1 MRAEHWIYSLP
12 LRLRSL
18 FHRRQVEAEL
28 DEELQYHL
36 EQKIEEG
43 IALGLSPQEARYSA
57 LRAMDGL
64 EQRKQQC
71 RDLRGVNTIEN
82 FIQDLRHGLR
92 MLRKSPGFTTA
103 AVLTLALGIGANTAV
118 FSVVNAVLLR
128 PLGYP
133 EPDRMVNFYIPDPRL
148 EAIAI
153 PIFMVWRQ
161 QTGVLQDFAI
171 YGSAYKD
178 PGISL
183 TNTDHPETLRA
194 SHVSAGFF
202 KLFGASV
209 EIGRTFTDQ
218 EDVPHGPKVAVI
230 SDGFWR
236 RRFGADRRLV
246 GTTIS
251 LGGESY
257 LVVGVVHDMEPTHST
272 FSLLLGPS
280 LRIDTPADVWLPL
293 QADPNST
300 FQSADYRGAARLK
313 PGVTLEMA
321 QAATNLAQTQFRK
334 KFPELNQG
342 EVSGLFKWG
351 LESMSD
357 AMVGNVRPALLVLMG
372 AVSFV
377 LLIACANVANLLLAR
392 AAHRRREMA
401 IRAALGARRRRIVF
415 QLLTETL
422 PLSLAGGALG
432 ILLGYPFLR
441 VLLAKSLVD
450 LPRIGGQGSAVT
462 LDWRV
467 LLFTLL
473 ATVVTSVIFGLIPAL
488 SVSRRDVHAGLKE
501 SDPRS
506 GTGLGRKKTRSILVV
521 LEMALS
527 LILLSGAAL
536 LMRTFVALKGVHP
549 GFETRNILTCEMSL
563 NQRRFDQASA
573 VARLVRDAQRRVEAL
588 PGVEALAVTR
598 ELPLDQARDLGAIQ
612 IEGRPPAK
620 RGNQDWADFREVSAR
635 YFEVFRIP
643 LLQGRLFAEQDTALT
658 PRVAVINETM
668 ARKLWPGYP
677 SGHSPI
683 GEHISMDYSG
693 LMGPAESPLLIVGVV
708 GDARDVALG
717 SPPEAIMYVLV
728 NQRSD
733 FLNTWD
739 SQLTPMIWV
748 IRTKGEPLSLNDA
761 IQRELR
767 IASGGLAVA
776 HVRAMEQVR
785 AEATADSTFNMTLF
799 NVFAGIAIVLAAIG
813 IFGVMAC
820 FVNER
825 TQEIG
830 LRIALGARPRDVLGM
845 VVRQG
850 MRLVLI
856 GIFIGIMGSVAL
868 TPLIASLLYGVKSSD
883 PIVLACVALLLC
895 AVALA
900 TVYFPARRA
909 TKVDPVLALRWE

>member
-1 MRAEHWIYSLP
+1 MRVEHWIYSLP

-18 FHRRQVEAEL
+18 FHRRQVEVEL
-28 DEELQYHL
+28 DEELAYHL

-43 IALGLSPQEARYSA
+43 VAQGLSAQEARYGA

-71 RDLRGVNTIEN
+71 RDLRGVNAVEN
-82 FIQDLRHGLR
+82 FFQDLRHGLR
-92 MLRKSPGFTTA
+92 MLRNSPGFTTA

-118 FSVVNAVLLR
+118 FTVVNAVLLR

-133 EPDRMVNFYIPDPRL
+133 EPERMVNFYIPNPRL
-148 EAIAI
+148 EAISI
-153 PIFMVWRQ
+153 PIFMVWRE
-161 QTGVLQDFAI
+161 QTGVLEDFAI
-171 YGSAYKD
+171 YGRASKD

-202 KLFGASV
+202 KLFGASLEV
-209 EIGRTFTDQ
+209 GQTFTNQ

-236 RRFGADRRLV
+236 RRFGADRSLV
-246 GTTIS
+246 GKTIS

-257 LVVGVVHDMEPTHST
+257 VVVGVVHDMEPTHST
-272 FSLLLGPS
+272 FSLLMGPS
-280 LRIDTPADVWLPL
+280 IRIDTPADVWLPL
-293 QADPNST
+293 QADPNDT
-300 FQSADYRGAARLK
+300 FQSLDYRGAARLK

-334 KFPELNQG
+334 KFPELQQEGGLG
-342 EVSGLFKWG
+342 EFRWG

-357 AMVGNVRPALLVLMG
+357 AMVGNVRLALLVLMG

-432 ILLGYPFLR
+432 IALGYAFLR
-441 VLLAKSLVD
+441 VLLANSLVD
-450 LPRIGGQGSAVT
+450 LPRIGGKGSAVT

-467 LLFTLL
+467 LVFTLL
-473 ATVVTSVIFGLIPAL
+473 TTVVTSIVFGLIPAL

-501 SDPRS
+501 SDARS

-536 LMRTFVALKGVHP
+536 LMRTFVALKGVNP

-563 NQRRFDQASA
+563 NQARFDQASP
-573 VARLVRDAQRRVEAL
+573 VAQLVRDAQSRVEAL
-588 PGVEALAVTR
+588 SGVEALAVTR

-612 IEGRPPAK
+612 IEGRPAK
-620 RGNQDWADFREVSAR
+620 GANQDWVDFREVSAR
-635 YFEVFRIP
+635 YFDVFGIP
-643 LLQGRLFAEQDTALT
+643 LLQGRLFTARDTEKA

-677 SGHSPI
+677 SGRSPI
-683 GEHISMDYSG
+683 GERITMDYSG
-693 LMGPAESPLLIVGVV
+693 LKGPSESPLQIVGVV
-708 GDARDVALG
+708 ADARDVALG
-717 SPPEAIMYVLV
+717 STPEAMMYVLV
-728 NQRSD
+728 NQSSD
-733 FLNTWD
+733 WLNAWD
-739 SQLTPMIWV
+739 NRLLGPLIWV
-748 IRTKGEPLSLNDA
+748 IRTKAEPLSLNDA

-785 AEATADSTFNMTLF
+785 AEATGDSTFNMTLF
-799 NVFAGIAIVLAAIG
+799 NVFAGIAILLAAIG

-830 LRIALGARPRDVLGM
+830 LRIALGARPGDVLGM

-856 GIFIGIMGSVAL
+856 GIFIGIMGSLAL

>member
-1 MRAEHWIYSLP
+1 MGVEHWIYSLP

-36 EQKIEEG
+36 QQKIEEG
-43 IALGLSPQEARYSA
+43 IGQGLSPQEARYNA

-64 EQRKQQC
+64 EQRRQQC
-71 RDLRGVNTIEN
+71 RDLRGVNAIEN

-103 AVLTLALGIGANTAV
+103 AVLTLALGIGATTAM
-118 FSVVNAVLLR
+118 FTVVNAVLLR

-133 EPDRMVNFYIPDPRL
+133 EPDRIVNFFIGPNPRI
-148 EAIAI
+148 EGIAI

-171 YGSAYKD
+171 YGSSMKD

-183 TNTDHPETLRA
+183 TNTDHPETIRA

-202 KLFGASV
+202 KLFGGSV

-218 EDVPHGPKVAVI
+218 EDVLHGPKVAVI

-236 RRFGADRRLV
+236 RRFGADPSLV
-246 GTTIS
+246 GKTIS

-257 LVVGVVHDMEPTHST
+257 VVLGVVHDMEPNHST
-272 FSLLLGPS
+272 FSMLGPS
-280 LRIDTPADVWLPL
+280 LRIDTPADVWIPL

-313 PGVTLEMA
+313 PGATLEMA
-321 QAATNLAQTQFRK
+321 RAATSIAQAQFRQ
-334 KFPELNQG
+334 KFPESAQVNPAFRW
-342 EVSGLFKWG
+342 S
-351 LESMSD
+351 LESISD
-357 AMVGNVRPALLVLMG
+357 AMVGNVRLALLVLMG

-377 LLIACANVANLLLAR
+377 LLIACANVGNLLLAR

-401 IRAALGARRRRIVF
+401 IRAALGARSRRIVF

-432 ILLGYPFLR
+432 IALGYPFLR
-441 VLLAKSLVD
+441 ILLANSLVD

-467 LLFTLL
+467 LLFTLI
-473 ATVVTSVIFGLIPAL
+473 ATVVTSVVFGLIPAL
-488 SVSRRDVHAGLKE
+488 SVCRGNVHAGLME
-501 SDPRS
+501 NDPRS
-506 GTGLGRKKTRSILVV
+506 GSGLGQKKTRSILVV
-521 LEMALS
+521 VEVALS

-536 LMRTFVALKGVHP
+536 LVRTFVALQGVNP
-549 GFETRNILTCEMSL
+549 GFETGNILTCEMSL
-563 NQRRFDQASA
+563 NLPRFGHMSD
-573 VARLVRDAQRRVEAL
+573 VARLVRDAQRRIEAL

-612 IEGRPPAK
+612 IEGRAQSK
-620 RGNQDWADFREVSAR
+620 DANQDWVDFREISAR

-643 LLQGRLFAEQDTALT
+643 LLQGRLFTERETEET

-668 ARKLWPGYP
+668 AKKLWPGYP
-677 SGHSPI
+677 SGASPI
-683 GEHISMDYSG
+683 GERIRLDYSS
-693 LMGPAESPLLIVGVV
+693 LMGPAESPLQIVGVV

-717 SPPEAIMYVLV
+717 SVPEPIMYMLV

-733 FLNTWD
+733 FLTAWD
-739 SQLTPMIWV
+739 NRLVPMTWV
-748 IRTKGEPLSLNDA
+748 IRTKGEPLSLTDA
-761 IQRELR
+761 VQRELR
-767 IASGGLAVA
+767 IASGGLAVT
-776 HVRAMEQVR
+776 HVRAMDQVR

-799 NVFAGIAIVLAAIG
+799 NVFAGIAILLAAIG

-830 LRIALGARPRDVLGM
+830 LRMALGARRGDVLGM

-856 GIFIGIMGSVAL
+856 GVFIGIMGSLAL

-883 PIVLACVALLLC
+883 PFVLTCVAVLLC

>member
-1 MRAEHWIYSLP
+1 MGVEHWIYSLP

-28 DEELQYHL
+28 DEELEYHL
-36 EQKIEEG
+36 QQKIEEG
-43 IALGLSPQEARYSA
+43 IGQGLSAREARYSA

-71 RDLRGVNTIEN
+71 RDLRGVNAIEN
-82 FIQDLRHGLR
+82 FFQDLRHGLR

-118 FSVVNAVLLR
+118 FSVVNTVLLR
-128 PLGYP
+128 PLGYS
-133 EPDRMVNFYIPDPRL
+133 EPDRMVSFYVQNDIRL
-148 EAIAI
+148 ESISI
-153 PIFMVWRQ
+153 PIFMIWRQ

-183 TNTDHPETLRA
+183 TKTDHPETLRA

-202 KLFGASV
+202 RLFGASV
-209 EIGRTFTDQ
+209 EAGRTFTDQ
-218 EDVPHGPKVAVI
+218 EDVPHGPNVAVI

-236 RRFGADRRLV
+236 RRFGADPGLV
-246 GTTIS
+246 GNTIS

-257 LVVGVVHDMEPTHST
+257 VVVGVVHDMEPSHSS
-272 FSLLLGPS
+272 FSLMLGPS

-293 QADPNST
+293 QADPDST
-300 FQSADYRGAARLK
+300 FQSLDYRGAARLK

-334 KFPELNQG
+334 KFP
-342 EVSGLFKWG
+342 GLTWIPGFRWR

-357 AMVGNVRPALLVLMG
+357 AMVGDVRLALLVLMG

-401 IRAALGARRRRIVF
+401 IRAALGARRLRIVF

-432 ILLGYPFLR
+432 IALGYGFLR
-441 VLLAKSLVD
+441 VLLTNSLVD

-473 ATVVTSVIFGLIPAL
+473 ATVVTSIAFGLIPAL
-488 SVSRRDVHAGLKE
+488 SLSRRDVHAGLKE

-536 LMRTFVALKGVHP
+536 LMRTFVALKGVNP
-549 GFETRNILTCEMSL
+549 GFNTGHILTCEMSL
-563 NQRRFDQASA
+563 NQPRLDQTSA

-588 PGVEALAVTR
+588 PGVEMLAVTR
-598 ELPLDQARDLGAIQ
+598 ELPLDQARDVGGIL
-612 IEGRPPAK
+612 IEGRPKNTKQP
-620 RGNQDWADFREVSAR
+620 GVDFREISTR
-635 YFEVFRIP
+635 YFDVFRIP
-643 LLQGRLFAEQDTALT
+643 LLQGRLFSERDTEHT
-658 PRVAVINETM
+658 PRVAIVNETM
-668 ARKLWPGYP
+668 AKMFWPGYP
-677 SGHSPI
+677 AAGSPI
-683 GEHISMDYSG
+683 GERILMDYSDLG
-693 LMGPAESPLLIVGVV
+693 GPAESPLQIVGVV

-717 SPPEAIMYVLV
+717 SAPEPMMYLLV
-728 NQRSD
+728 NQCSD
-733 FLNTWD
+733 WFNAWD
-739 SQLTPMIWV
+739 NRLLGPLIWV
-748 IRTKGEPLSLNDA
+748 IRTKGEPLLLNDA

-776 HVRAMEQVR
+776 HVRAMDQVR

-799 NVFAGIAIVLAAIG
+799 NVFAGIAIALAAIG

-856 GIFIGIMGSVAL
+856 GVFVGIMGSLAL

-883 PIVLACVALLLC
+883 PIVLTCVALLLG
-895 AVALA
+895 AVALG

>member
-28 DEELQYHL
+28 DEELQYHV

-43 IALGLSPQEARYSA
+43 IAHGMSPEEARYSA

-71 RDLRGVNTIEN
+71 RDLRGVNAIEN
-82 FIQDLRHGLR
+82 FMQDLRHGLR

-103 AVLTLALGIGANTAV
+103 AVLTLALGVGANTAV

-128 PLGYP
+128 PLRYP
-133 EPDRMVNFYIPDPRL
+133 EPDRIVNFYIPDPRI
-148 EAIAI
+148 EAISI

-171 YGSAYKD
+171 YGTACKD

-194 SHVSAGFF
+194 SHVSASFF

-209 EIGRTFTDQ
+209 EAGRTFTDE
-218 EDVPHGPKVAVI
+218 EDVPHGPKVVVI

-236 RRFGADRRLV
+236 RRFGADPSLV
-246 GTTIS
+246 GKTIS

-257 LVVGVVHDMEPTHST
+257 VVVGVVHDVEPSHST
-272 FSLLLGPS
+272 FSLMLGPS
-280 LRIDTPADVWLPL
+280 LRVDTPADVWLPV

-300 FQSADYRGAARLK
+300 FQSTDYRGAARLK

-321 QAATNLAQTQFRK
+321 QAATNLAQAQFRK
-334 KFPELNQG
+334 KFPELYPAG
-342 EVSGLFKWG
+342 DSGFKWG

-401 IRAALGARRRRIVF
+401 IRAALGARSRRIVF

-432 ILLGYPFLR
+432 IALGYAFLR
-441 VLLAKSLVD
+441 VLLANSLVD

-473 ATVVTSVIFGLIPAL
+473 ATVVTSIVFGLIPAL
-488 SVSRRDVHAGLKE
+488 SLSRSDVHAGLKE

-521 LEMALS
+521 LETALS

-536 LMRTFVALKGVHP
+536 LMRTFVALKGVNP

-563 NQRRFDQASA
+563 NQPRFDQASV
-573 VARLVRDAQRRVEAL
+573 VAQLVRDAQRRVEAL

-612 IEGRPPAK
+612 IEGRPAK
-620 RGNQDWADFREVSAR
+620 GANQDWVDFREVSAR
-635 YFEVFRIP
+635 YFDVFGIP
-643 LLQGRLFAEQDTALT
+643 LLQGRLFSARDTEKA

-677 SGHSPI
+677 SGRSPI
-683 GEHISMDYSG
+683 GERIRMDYSS
-693 LMGPAESPLLIVGVV
+693 LMGPAESSLQIVGVV
-708 GDARDVALG
+708 ADARDVALG
-717 SPPEAIMYVLV
+717 STPEAMMYVLV
-728 NQRSD
+728 SQSSD
-733 FLNTWD
+733 WLNAWD
-739 SQLTPMIWV
+739 NRLLGPLIWV

-776 HVRAMEQVR
+776 HVRAMDQVR

-799 NVFAGIAIVLAAIG
+799 NVFAGIAILLAAIG

-820 FVNER
+820 FVNDR

-856 GIFIGIMGSVAL
+856 GIVIGIMGSLAL
-868 TPLIASLLYGVKSSD
+868 TPLIGSLLYGVKSSD
-883 PIVLACVALLLC
+883 PIVLACVALMLC